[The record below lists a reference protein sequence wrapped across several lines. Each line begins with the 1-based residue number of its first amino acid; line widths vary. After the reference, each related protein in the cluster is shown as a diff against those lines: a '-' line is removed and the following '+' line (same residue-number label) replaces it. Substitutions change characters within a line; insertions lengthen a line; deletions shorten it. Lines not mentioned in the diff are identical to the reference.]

1 MQTYYV
7 WRTSND
13 GPAKVIGDA
22 QPQPLFSRCASI
34 QLGMVGGLHL
44 WHHIDIEKKS
54 SDSICIDVH
63 IVGWQQPIYFNVYL
77 VCLVGWLVACLVACL
92 FVCLF
97 ANLFVNLSVCQSVC
111 QSVYRSDLCVYHCL
125 SMDPSICRAIGLSDL
140 SIDPSTHQSIDPL
153 TYLM

>member
-77 VCLVGWLVACLVACL
+77 VCLVGWLVGCLFGCL

-97 ANLFVNLSVCQSVC
+97 ANLFVNLFVNLFIDLICVFIIVYLWIRQSVEP
-111 QSVYRSDLCVYHCL
+111 SVYQIYRLIHR
-125 SMDPSICRAIGLSDL
+125 PIN
-140 SIDPSTHQSIDPL
+140 PL
-153 TYLM
+153 IHWPI